1 MPLELEDDKMCF
13 ACGPKNVHGLR
24 LEFKHPQSGLLT
36 SSVVF
41 DKRYQGYKNIVH
53 GGLMATVLD
62 EMMVNLAWVEKK
74 PAVTA
79 QLNVSLKKAAKVGE
93 KIRLEGRITEEKA
106 RVIRTSAVAKN
117 EKGEILAEAEGVCVR
132 IRIKVN

>member
-1 MPLELEDDKMCF
+1 
-13 ACGPKNVHGLR
+13 
-24 LEFKHPQSGLLT
+24 
-36 SSVVF
+36 
-41 DKRYQGYKNIVH
+41 
-53 GGLMATVLD
+53 MATVLD

>member
-1 MPLELEDDKMCF
+1 MCF

-24 LEFKHPQSGLLT
+24 LQFEHPQPGLLL
-36 SSVVF
+36 SSVIF

-62 EMMVNLAWVEKK
+62 EMMVNLAWIEKK
-74 PAVTA
+74 QAVTA

-93 KIRLEGRITEEKA
+93 SILLEGRITKEKG
-106 RVIRTSAVAKN
+106 RVIHTHAVAKN
-117 EKGEILAEAEGVCVR
+117 KKGEVLAEAEGVCVR
-132 IRIKVN
+132 IRIKVD